1 MTRFLYVLLAVPF
14 LGWTFLDP
22 VAKKNE
28 EGNALFEKEEYE
40 AALRRYLEAQ
50 QEGQPR
56 PELHFNAGDALYKQG
71 KYAEALQEMGRA
83 TEGTHPDMSAAAH
96 YNLGNALFRQEKF
109 QEAVGAYKKSLEL
122 KPDDIDAKINLELA
136 LEKLDQDKQNQSQ
149 NQDQQDQ
156 NQDQNQQDQDG
167 QDQQNQQDQQDQDQQ
182 NQQDQQDQDQ
192 SQQDQNQPDGQNQR
206 DQRDQQNQQQGQQPD
221 PREMTP
227 EEAARI
233 LNAMKAREEESQKRR
248 KLKLRGRRYDGNAW

>member
-1 MTRFLYVLLAVPF
+1 MKRFLYVLLMLPF

-28 EGNALFEKEEYE
+28 EGNAVFEKGEYE

-50 QEGQPR
+50 QEARSR

-136 LEKLDQDKQNQSQ
+136 LEKLDQDGQDGQDEQDKNQDQ

-156 NQDQNQQDQDG
+156 SQNQDQNQQDQQDQNQQDQDG
-167 QDQQNQQDQQDQDQQ
+167 QDQ
-182 NQQDQQDQDQ
+182 
-192 SQQDQNQPDGQNQR
+192 
-206 DQRDQQNQQQGQQPD
+206 RDQQKQQQGQQPD

>member
-28 EGNALFEKEEYE
+28 EGNALFERGEYE

-71 KYAEALQEMGRA
+71 KYAEAMQEMGRA

-109 QEAVGAYKKSLEL
+109 QEAVGAYKKSLEQ

-136 LEKLDQDKQNQSQ
+136 LEKLDQDG
-149 NQDQQDQ
+149 QDGQDGQDEQDQ
-156 NQDQNQQDQDG
+156 NQDQQNNQNNRDQQDQQGQDQDG
-167 QDQQNQQDQQDQDQQ
+167 QDEQDQQ
-182 NQQDQQDQDQ
+182 NQQQD
-192 SQQDQNQPDGQNQR
+192 
-206 DQRDQQNQQQGQQPD
+206 QQPD

>member
-28 EGNALFEKEEYE
+28 EGNALFEKGEYE

-50 QEGQPR
+50 QEARSR

-71 KYAEALQEMGRA
+71 KYAEAMQEMGRA
-83 TEGTHPDMSAAAH
+83 TEDTYPDMSAAAH

-109 QEAVGAYKKSLEL
+109 QEAVGAYKKSLGL
-122 KPDDIDAKINLELA
+122 KPDDTDAKINLELA
-136 LEKLDQDKQNQSQ
+136 LEKLNQQQNQQ
-149 NQDQQDQ
+149 N
-156 NQDQNQQDQDG
+156 QDQDG
-167 QDQQNQQDQQDQDQQ
+167 QDEEDQQDKNQDQQNNQNQDQQNNQDNQDNQDQQGQDQQDQQDQ
-182 NQQDQQDQDQ
+182 
-192 SQQDQNQPDGQNQR
+192 
-206 DQRDQQNQQQGQQPD
+206 RDQQNQQPD

>member
-28 EGNALFEKEEYE
+28 EGNALFEKGEYE

-50 QEGQPR
+50 QEARSR

-136 LEKLDQDKQNQSQ
+136 LEKLDQDRQDK
-149 NQDQQDQ
+149 NQDQQNNQDNQDQ
-156 NQDQNQQDQDG
+156 NQDDQEQQDQQGQNQQDG
-167 QDQQNQQDQQDQDQQ
+167 Q
-182 NQQDQQDQDQ
+182 
-192 SQQDQNQPDGQNQR
+192 

-227 EEAARI
+227 EEATRI

>member
-28 EGNALFEKEEYE
+28 EGNALFEKGEYE

-50 QEGQPR
+50 QEARSR

-71 KYAEALQEMGRA
+71 KYAEAMQEMGRA
-83 TEGTHPDMSAAAH
+83 TEDTYPDMSAAAH

-109 QEAVGAYKKSLEL
+109 QEAVGAYKKSLER
-122 KPDDIDAKINLELA
+122 KPNDIDAKINLELA
-136 LEKLDQDKQNQSQ
+136 LEKLNQQQNQQNQNQDQDGQDEEDQQDKNQDQQNNQ

-156 NQDQNQQDQDG
+156 
-167 QDQQNQQDQQDQDQQ
+167 QDQQGQDQQDQQDQQK
-182 NQQDQQDQDQ
+182 
-192 SQQDQNQPDGQNQR
+192 
-206 DQRDQQNQQQGQQPD
+206 QQQGQQPD
-221 PREMTP
+221 SREMTP

>member
-1 MTRFLYVLLAVPF
+1 MTRFLYILLVLPF

-28 EGNALFEKEEYE
+28 EGNALFEKGEYE

-50 QEGQPR
+50 QEGRPR

-71 KYAEALQEMGRA
+71 KYAEAMQEMGRA

-96 YNLGNALFRQEKF
+96 YNLGNALFRQERF

-136 LEKLDQDKQNQSQ
+136 LEKLNQNQQNQQDNQDQNQNQDEQDQQDK
-149 NQDQQDQ
+149 QDQQDQ
-156 NQDQNQQDQDG
+156 QK
-167 QDQQNQQDQQDQDQQ
+167 
-182 NQQDQQDQDQ
+182 
-192 SQQDQNQPDGQNQR
+192 
-206 DQRDQQNQQQGQQPD
+206 QQQGQQPD
-221 PREMTP
+221 PVEMTP

>member
-28 EGNALFEKEEYE
+28 EGNTLFEKGEYE

-50 QEGQPR
+50 QEARSR

-71 KYAEALQEMGRA
+71 KYTEAMQEMGRA
-83 TEGTHPDMSAAAH
+83 AEDTHPDMSAAAH

-136 LEKLDQDKQNQSQ
+136 LEKLDQDG
-149 NQDQQDQ
+149 QDGQDEQDKNQDQ
-156 NQDQNQQDQDG
+156 NQDQNQNRDE
-167 QDQQNQQDQQDQDQQ
+167 
-182 NQQDQQDQDQ
+182 
-192 SQQDQNQPDGQNQR
+192 QNQR
-206 DQRDQQNQQQGQQPD
+206 DQNQDQQDKKDQQGQDQQGEQDEQDQQNQQQGQQPD

>member
-1 MTRFLYVLLAVPF
+1 MMRFLYVLLAVPF

-28 EGNALFEKEEYE
+28 EGNALFEKGEYE

-50 QEGQPR
+50 QEARSR

-83 TEGTHPDMSAAAH
+83 TEGIHPDMSAAAH

-136 LEKLDQDKQNQSQ
+136 LEKLDQDGRDGQDKQDKN
-149 NQDQQDQ
+149 QDQ
-156 NQDQNQQDQDG
+156 NQDQQNQN
-167 QDQQNQQDQQDQDQQ
+167 QNQQDQSQNQDQDQQ
-182 NQQDQQDQDQ
+182 NQQNQNQDQSQRDQQDQQ
-192 SQQDQNQPDGQNQR
+192 DGQNQEDR
-206 DQRDQQNQQQGQQPD
+206 QDQQQQQQGQQPD

>member
-1 MTRFLYVLLAVPF
+1 MKRFLYVLLMLPF

-28 EGNALFEKEEYE
+28 EGNALFEKGEYE

-50 QEGQPR
+50 QEARSR
-56 PELHFNAGDALYKQG
+56 PELHFNAGDALYMQG

-136 LEKLDQDKQNQSQ
+136 LEKLDQDGQDEQDKNQDQ
-149 NQDQQDQ
+149 NQDQQDQSQ
-156 NQDQNQQDQDG
+156 NQDQNQQDQQDQNQQDQGGQDG
-167 QDQQNQQDQQDQDQQ
+167 QDQQK
-182 NQQDQQDQDQ
+182 
-192 SQQDQNQPDGQNQR
+192 
-206 DQRDQQNQQQGQQPD
+206 QQQGQQPD

>member
-1 MTRFLYVLLAVPF
+1 MARFLYVLLALPF

-28 EGNALFEKEEYE
+28 EGNALFEKGEYE

-50 QEGQPR
+50 QEGRAR
-56 PELHFNAGDALYKQG
+56 PELHFNAGDALYKQE
-71 KYAEALQEMGRA
+71 KYAEAMQEMGRA
-83 TEGTHPDMSAAAH
+83 AEGTHPDMSAAAH

-109 QEAVGAYKKSLEL
+109 QEAVGAYKKSLEQR
-122 KPDDIDAKINLELA
+122 PDDIDAKINLELA
-136 LEKLDQDKQNQSQ
+136 LEKLKQNQQNQNQDQDDQDKQDQQDKNQNQDRDGQEQNQNEEQDQQDESQ
-149 NQDQQDQ
+149 NQD
-156 NQDQNQQDQDG
+156 
-167 QDQQNQQDQQDQDQQ
+167 QQDQQDQDQQ
-182 NQQDQQDQDQ
+182 NQQDGQDQQ
-192 SQQDQNQPDGQNQR
+192 GQQE
-206 DQRDQQNQQQGQQPD
+206 QQQGQD

>member
-1 MTRFLYVLLAVPF
+1 MTRFLYVLLALPF

-28 EGNALFEKEEYE
+28 EGNALFEKGEYE

-50 QEGQPR
+50 QEARSR

-83 TEGTHPDMSAAAH
+83 TEGTPPDMSAAAH

-136 LEKLDQDKQNQSQ
+136 LEKLDQQNQ

-156 NQDQNQQDQDG
+156 SQNQDQDQQDQ
-167 QDQQNQQDQQDQDQQ
+167 QDQNQQNQQDQQDQGG
-182 NQQDQQDQDQ
+182 QDQQ
-192 SQQDQNQPDGQNQR
+192 
-206 DQRDQQNQQQGQQPD
+206 DQQNQQQGQQPD

-233 LNAMKAREEESQKRR
+233 LNAMKAREEESQNRR

>member
-1 MTRFLYVLLAVPF
+1 MTRFLYVLLALPF

-28 EGNALFEKEEYE
+28 EGNALFEKGEYE

-50 QEGQPR
+50 QEGRAR
-56 PELHFNAGDALYKQG
+56 PELHFNAGDALYKQE
-71 KYAEALQEMGRA
+71 KYAEAMQEMGRA
-83 TEGTHPDMSAAAH
+83 ADGTHPDMSAAAH

-136 LEKLDQDKQNQSQ
+136 LEKLKQQQDQQNQ
-149 NQDQQDQ
+149 NQDGQDEQDQQDKNQDQ
-156 NQDQNQQDQDG
+156 NQDQQNNQN
-167 QDQQNQQDQQDQDQQ
+167 QDQQNQQDDQDNQD
-182 NQQDQQDQDQ
+182 QQDQQDQQGQD
-192 SQQDQNQPDGQNQR
+192 QQDGQ
-206 DQRDQQNQQQGQQPD
+206 DQRDQQDQQQGQD

>member
-1 MTRFLYVLLAVPF
+1 MKRFLYVLLMLPF

-28 EGNALFEKEEYE
+28 EGNALFEKGEYE

-50 QEGQPR
+50 QEGRSR
-56 PELHFNAGDALYKQG
+56 PELHFNAGDALYKQE
-71 KYAEALQEMGRA
+71 KYAEAMQEMGRA
-83 TEGTHPDMSAAAH
+83 ADGTHPDMSASAH

-136 LEKLDQDKQNQSQ
+136 LEKLDQQQDQQN
-149 NQDQQDQ
+149 NQDNQDGQDEQDENQDQ
-156 NQDQNQQDQDG
+156 NQDQQNNQDDQDN
-167 QDQQNQQDQQDQDQQ
+167 QDEQDQQDQQGQ
-182 NQQDQQDQDQ
+182 NQQDGQDEQGQQDQ
-192 SQQDQNQPDGQNQR
+192 
-206 DQRDQQNQQQGQQPD
+206 QQGRD

>member
-1 MTRFLYVLLAVPF
+1 MTRFLYVLLALPF

-28 EGNALFEKEEYE
+28 EGNALFEKGEYE

-50 QEGQPR
+50 QEARSR

-109 QEAVGAYKKSLEL
+109 QEAVGAYKKSLEI

-136 LEKLDQDKQNQSQ
+136 LEKLDQDGQDKNQQ
-149 NQDQQDQ
+149 DEQDKNQDQNRDQQDQSQ
-156 NQDQNQQDQDG
+156 NQDQNQQDQN
-167 QDQQNQQDQQDQDQQ
+167 QDQDQQDQ
-182 NQQDQQDQDQ
+182 NQQD
-192 SQQDQNQPDGQNQR
+192 GQ
-206 DQRDQQNQQQGQQPD
+206 DQRDQQKQQQGQQPD

-248 KLKLRGRRYDGNAW
+248 RLKLRGRRYDGNAW

>member
-1 MTRFLYVLLAVPF
+1 MTRFLYVLLALPF

-28 EGNALFEKEEYE
+28 EGNALFEKGEYE

-50 QEGQPR
+50 QEGRAR
-56 PELHFNAGDALYKQG
+56 PELHFNAGDALYKQE
-71 KYAEALQEMGRA
+71 KYAEAMQEMGRA
-83 TEGTHPDMSAAAH
+83 ADGTHPDMSAAAH

-109 QEAVGAYKKSLEL
+109 QESVGAYKKSLEL

-136 LEKLDQDKQNQSQ
+136 LEKLKQQQNQQNQ
-149 NQDQQDQ
+149 NQDQDRQDRQDEQDKNQDQ
-156 NQDQNQQDQDG
+156 NQDQQNNQDDQDNQDQQGQDQQGQQDQQDG
-167 QDQQNQQDQQDQDQQ
+167 QDQLDQQDQQK
-182 NQQDQQDQDQ
+182 
-192 SQQDQNQPDGQNQR
+192 GQ
-206 DQRDQQNQQQGQQPD
+206 D

>member
-1 MTRFLYVLLAVPF
+1 MKRFLYVLLMFPF

-28 EGNALFEKEEYE
+28 EGNALFEKGEYE

-50 QEGQPR
+50 QEVRSR

-136 LEKLDQDKQNQSQ
+136 LEKLDQDGQDKNQNQQDEQDKNQDQ

-156 NQDQNQQDQDG
+156 TQNQDQNQQNQQDQNQQDQDG
-167 QDQQNQQDQQDQDQQ
+167 QD
-182 NQQDQQDQDQ
+182 
-192 SQQDQNQPDGQNQR
+192 GQ
-206 DQRDQQNQQQGQQPD
+206 DQRDQQKQQQGQQLD

>member
-1 MTRFLYVLLAVPF
+1 MKRFLYVLLMLPF

-28 EGNALFEKEEYE
+28 EGNALFEKGEYE

-50 QEGQPR
+50 QEARSR

-136 LEKLDQDKQNQSQ
+136 LETLDQDGQDEQDKNQDQ

-156 NQDQNQQDQDG
+156 SQNQDQNQQDQQDQNQQDQDG
-167 QDQQNQQDQQDQDQQ
+167 QDGQ
-182 NQQDQQDQDQ
+182 
-192 SQQDQNQPDGQNQR
+192 DGQ
-206 DQRDQQNQQQGQQPD
+206 DQRDQQKQQQGQQPD

-233 LNAMKAREEESQKRR
+233 LNAMKTREEESQKRR

>member
-28 EGNALFEKEEYE
+28 EGNALFEKGEYE

-56 PELHFNAGDALYKQG
+56 PVLHFNAGDALYKQG

-96 YNLGNALFRQEKF
+96 YNLGNALF
-109 QEAVGAYKKSLEL
+109 
-122 KPDDIDAKINLELA
+122 
-136 LEKLDQDKQNQSQ
+136 
-149 NQDQQDQ
+149 
-156 NQDQNQQDQDG
+156 
-167 QDQQNQQDQQDQDQQ
+167 
-182 NQQDQQDQDQ
+182 
-192 SQQDQNQPDGQNQR
+192 
-206 DQRDQQNQQQGQQPD
+206 
-221 PREMTP
+221 
-227 EEAARI
+227 
-233 LNAMKAREEESQKRR
+233 
-248 KLKLRGRRYDGNAW
+248 

>member
-1 MTRFLYVLLAVPF
+1 MTRFLYVLLALPF

-28 EGNALFEKEEYE
+28 EGNALFEKGEYE

-83 TEGTHPDMSAAAH
+83 AEGNHPDMSAAAH

-109 QEAVGAYKKSLEL
+109 QEAVGAYKRSLKL

-136 LEKLDQDKQNQSQ
+136 LEKLDQDGQDK
-149 NQDQQDQ
+149 NQDQQDEQDKNQDQNGDQQDQSQ
-156 NQDQNQQDQDG
+156 NQDQNQQDQ
-167 QDQQNQQDQQDQDQQ
+167 QDQNQRDQDQQDQQDQQK
-182 NQQDQQDQDQ
+182 
-192 SQQDQNQPDGQNQR
+192 
-206 DQRDQQNQQQGQQPD
+206 QQQGQQPD

-248 KLKLRGRRYDGNAW
+248 RLKLRGRRYDGNAW

>member
-1 MTRFLYVLLAVPF
+1 MKRFLYVLLMLPF

-28 EGNALFEKEEYE
+28 EGNALFEKGEYE

-50 QEGQPR
+50 QEARSR

-136 LEKLDQDKQNQSQ
+136 LEKLDQDG
-149 NQDQQDQ
+149 
-156 NQDQNQQDQDG
+156 QDG
-167 QDQQNQQDQQDQDQQ
+167 QDEQDK
-182 NQQDQQDQDQ
+182 NRIKIKIKTRI
-192 SQQDQNQPDGQNQR
+192 SRTKVKIRTRINRISKTRINKIRMGRISEISRNNSRANSPI
-206 DQRDQQNQQQGQQPD
+206 
-221 PREMTP
+221 P
-227 EEAARI
+227 ER
-233 LNAMKAREEESQKRR
+233 
-248 KLKLRGRRYDGNAW
+248 

>member
-1 MTRFLYVLLAVPF
+1 MKRFLYVLLMLPF

-28 EGNALFEKEEYE
+28 EGNALFEKGEYE

-50 QEGQPR
+50 QEARSR

-136 LEKLDQDKQNQSQ
+136 LEKLDQDGQDGQDEQDKNQDQ

-156 NQDQNQQDQDG
+156 SQNQDQNQQDQQDQNQQDQDG
-167 QDQQNQQDQQDQDQQ
+167 QDQ
-182 NQQDQQDQDQ
+182 
-192 SQQDQNQPDGQNQR
+192 
-206 DQRDQQNQQQGQQPD
+206 RDQQKQQQGQQPD

>member
-28 EGNALFEKEEYE
+28 EGNALFEKGEYE

-50 QEGQPR
+50 QEGQLR

-83 TEGTHPDMSAAAH
+83 TEDTHPDMSAAAH

-136 LEKLDQDKQNQSQ
+136 LEKLDQDGQDGQDEQDENQDQ
-149 NQDQQDQ
+149 NQDQQDQSQ
-156 NQDQNQQDQDG
+156 NQDQNQQDGQDQDQDG
-167 QDQQNQQDQQDQDQQ
+167 QDQ
-182 NQQDQQDQDQ
+182 
-192 SQQDQNQPDGQNQR
+192 
-206 DQRDQQNQQQGQQPD
+206 RDQQKQQQGQQPD

>member
-1 MTRFLYVLLAVPF
+1 MKQFLYVLLAVPF

-28 EGNALFEKEEYE
+28 EGNALFEKGEYE

-50 QEGQPR
+50 QEGKPR

-136 LEKLDQDKQNQSQ
+136 LEKRDQDGQDGQDEQDKNQDQ
-149 NQDQQDQ
+149 NQDQQDQQNRDDQNQQDQSQ
-156 NQDQNQQDQDG
+156 NQDQNQQD
-167 QDQQNQQDQQDQDQQ
+167 
-182 NQQDQQDQDQ
+182 
-192 SQQDQNQPDGQNQR
+192 GQNQEDR
-206 DQRDQQNQQQGQQPD
+206 RDQQNQQQGQQLD

>member
-1 MTRFLYVLLAVPF
+1 MTRFLYVLLALPF

-28 EGNALFEKEEYE
+28 EGNALFEKGEYE

-50 QEGQPR
+50 QEGRAR
-56 PELHFNAGDALYKQG
+56 PELHFNAGDALYKQE
-71 KYAEALQEMGRA
+71 KYAEAMQEMGRA
-83 TEGTHPDMSAAAH
+83 ADGTHPDMSAAAH

-136 LEKLDQDKQNQSQ
+136 LEKLKQQQNQQNQ
-149 NQDQQDQ
+149 NQDQDGQDEQDQQDKNQDQ
-156 NQDQNQQDQDG
+156 NQDQQNNQDDQDN
-167 QDQQNQQDQQDQDQQ
+167 QDQQNQQDQQGQDQQ
-182 NQQDQQDQDQ
+182 GQQDQQD
-192 SQQDQNQPDGQNQR
+192 GQ
-206 DQRDQQNQQQGQQPD
+206 DQRDQQDQQQGQD

>member
-28 EGNALFEKEEYE
+28 EGNALFEKGEYE

-50 QEGQPR
+50 QEARTR

-83 TEGTHPDMSAAAH
+83 TEGTPPDMSAAAH

-122 KPDDIDAKINLELA
+122 NPDDIDAKINLELA
-136 LEKLDQDKQNQSQ
+136 LEKLDQDEQDQNQNQ
-149 NQDQQDQ
+149 NQDQQDESQ
-156 NQDQNQQDQDG
+156 NQNQQN
-167 QDQQNQQDQQDQDQQ
+167 QQNQQDQQEQDQQ
-182 NQQDQQDQDQ
+182 EQQ
-192 SQQDQNQPDGQNQR
+192 
-206 DQRDQQNQQQGQQPD
+206 DQQNQQQGEQPD

>member
-1 MTRFLYVLLAVPF
+1 MTRFLYILLVLPF

-28 EGNALFEKEEYE
+28 EGNALFEKGEYE

-50 QEGQPR
+50 QEGRPR

-71 KYAEALQEMGRA
+71 KYAEAMQEMGRA

-96 YNLGNALFRQEKF
+96 YNLGNALFRQERF

-136 LEKLDQDKQNQSQ
+136 LEKLNQNQQ
-149 NQDQQDQ
+149 NQQD
-156 NQDQNQQDQDG
+156 NQDQNQNQDE
-167 QDQQNQQDQQDQDQQ
+167 QDQQDKQDQSQNQNQDEQDQQDKQDQQDQQDQQK
-182 NQQDQQDQDQ
+182 
-192 SQQDQNQPDGQNQR
+192 
-206 DQRDQQNQQQGQQPD
+206 QQQGQQPD
-221 PREMTP
+221 PVEMTP

>member
-1 MTRFLYVLLAVPF
+1 MTRFLYILLAVPF

-28 EGNALFEKEEYE
+28 EGNVLFEKGEYE

-50 QEGQPR
+50 QEARAR

-83 TEGTHPDMSAAAH
+83 TEGTPPDMSAAAH

-122 KPDDIDAKINLELA
+122 NSDDIDAKINLELA
-136 LEKLDQDKQNQSQ
+136 LEKLDQDGQDKNQDQ
-149 NQDQQDQ
+149 QDQDNQDQQDQ
-156 NQDQNQQDQDG
+156 NQDQQDQ
-167 QDQQNQQDQQDQDQQ
+167 QDQQNQQNQSQD
-182 NQQDQQDQDQ
+182 NQDQQDQ
-192 SQQDQNQPDGQNQR
+192 QQDQ
-206 DQRDQQNQQQGQQPD
+206 QQGEQPD

>member
-1 MTRFLYVLLAVPF
+1 MTRFLYILLAVPF

-28 EGNALFEKEEYE
+28 EGNALFEKGEYE

-50 QEGQPR
+50 QEARTR

-83 TEGTHPDMSAAAH
+83 TEGTPPDMSAAAH

-122 KPDDIDAKINLELA
+122 NSDDIDAKINLELA
-136 LEKLDQDKQNQSQ
+136 LEKLDQNQQDQNQDNQ
-149 NQDQQDQ
+149 DQQDQQDQ
-156 NQDQNQQDQDG
+156 NQN
-167 QDQQNQQDQQDQDQQ
+167 QQNQQDQQE
-182 NQQDQQDQDQ
+182 QDQQDNQDNQDQ
-192 SQQDQNQPDGQNQR
+192 Q
-206 DQRDQQNQQQGQQPD
+206 DQQNQQQGEQPD

>member
-1 MTRFLYVLLAVPF
+1 MKRFLYVLLMLPF

-28 EGNALFEKEEYE
+28 EGNALFEKGEYE

-50 QEGQPR
+50 QEARSR

-109 QEAVGAYKKSLEL
+109 QEAVGAYKESLEL

-136 LEKLDQDKQNQSQ
+136 LEKLDQDGQDGQDEQDKNQDQ

-156 NQDQNQQDQDG
+156 SQNQDQNQQDQQDQNQQDQDG
-167 QDQQNQQDQQDQDQQ
+167 QDQ
-182 NQQDQQDQDQ
+182 
-192 SQQDQNQPDGQNQR
+192 
-206 DQRDQQNQQQGQQPD
+206 RDQQKQQQGQQPD

>member
-28 EGNALFEKEEYE
+28 EGNALFEKGEYE

-50 QEGQPR
+50 QEARSR

-71 KYAEALQEMGRA
+71 KYAESMQEMGRA
-83 TEGTHPDMSAAAH
+83 TEDTYPDMSAAAH

-109 QEAVGAYKKSLEL
+109 QEAVGAYKKSLER
-122 KPDDIDAKINLELA
+122 KPNDIDAKINLELA
-136 LEKLDQDKQNQSQ
+136 LEKLDQDGQDEQDQNQDQ

-156 NQDQNQQDQDG
+156 NQDQ
-167 QDQQNQQDQQDQDQQ
+167 DQQ
-182 NQQDQQDQDQ
+182 
-192 SQQDQNQPDGQNQR
+192 
-206 DQRDQQNQQQGQQPD
+206 DQRDQQNQQPD

>member
-1 MTRFLYVLLAVPF
+1 MTRFLYVLLVLPF

-28 EGNALFEKEEYE
+28 EGNALFEKGEYE

-50 QEGQPR
+50 QEGRPR

-71 KYAEALQEMGRA
+71 KYAEAMQEMGRA

-136 LEKLDQDKQNQSQ
+136 LEKLNQDEQNQQDNQDNQDQDRDQQDKQDQTQNQNQ
-149 NQDQQDQ
+149 DEQDQQDK
-156 NQDQNQQDQDG
+156 QDQQDG
-167 QDQQNQQDQQDQDQQ
+167 QDKQK
-182 NQQDQQDQDQ
+182 
-192 SQQDQNQPDGQNQR
+192 
-206 DQRDQQNQQQGQQPD
+206 QQQGQQPD
-221 PREMTP
+221 PVEMTP